1 MKLYNILIISILI
14 AIAAFACHRNAQSSV
29 MEKYI
34 IIGDGGGFTGVETL
48 YLLNSKGEVRKGDV
62 LLARLSK
69 SEVKQVWS
77 NLDLLNLNEMN
88 YEIPGNMY
96 KLIEFKKDTTAM
108 KLVWDPYDETHPRN
122 LDLFYDHLKHLINKN
137 SK

>member
-1 MKLYNILIISILI
+1 MSCN
-14 AIAAFACHRNAQSSV
+14 RNAQSSV

-48 YLLNSKGEVRKGDV
+48 YTMNSKGEIRQGDV
-62 LLARLSK
+62 FLGRLSK
-69 SEVKQVWS
+69 SETKQVWS
-77 NLDLLNLNEMN
+77 NLELLKLNELK

-96 KLIEFKKDTTAM
+96 KLIEFKNDTQAL
-108 KLVWDPYDETHPRN
+108 KLVWDPYDESHPRN
-122 LDLFYDHLKHLINKN
+122 LDLFYDHLKHLINKR